1 MKVFNLENL
10 PKGLNQKSLKSC
22 ECIVIA
28 TFEEWQMIC
37 DAVESASKSSPKKK
51 KLQQLHKSLGYLA
64 IY

>member
-10 PKGLNQKSLKSC
+10 PKGKPAKYC
-22 ECIVIA
+22 ECVVIA

-37 DAVESASKSSPKKK
+37 DAVEAATKSSPKKK
-51 KLQQLHKSLGYLA
+51 KLKQLHDALGFLA